1 MNIRAAALAIAH
13 RFRSAELWLVLSLA
27 FAALYGGLALQEAF
41 SSEYVIQDDARVY
54 LIWMQRI
61 LDPQFLPRDLMADY
75 FQSVTP
81 SGLGAL
87 YRAMATLGI
96 APLVFSKL
104 LPLMLSLLVGWY
116 GYRLTVQLFPIPIAG
131 FFSSVILLQ
140 SCWQRDDIASASPRS
155 FWELLLT
162 AFLYY
167 LARQAWVPLAITV
180 LVMSLFCPLSAVLII
195 LLISLRCL
203 WFIGNA
209 MRVNPAISL
218 KRSSPRSRIAAR
230 LFPKPLRL
238 ELGILFLAIA
248 ALLPYV
254 LSQSEFA
261 PTVTADQ
268 ARTMPEFLPGGR
280 LPFFFPSFFGFWLD
294 GTDSGIQITAN
305 PPLITIGLLLPLLL
319 KFRPQIP
326 LLKTLRSEWKLLP
339 QLALSG
345 VVGFFIAHLMF
356 AKLHFP
362 SRYTTHG
369 WRVAMA
375 VSAGI
380 VLAIGL
386 NSLLNWARQSRSS
399 VRVLLVHGMVGVCI
413 VTAALY
419 PHLAWKDFPKTGY
432 VAGGNPELYRFLQ
445 ASPKSSLTA
454 YLGLDGSN
462 LPMFGQRSTL
472 TAQEYAVP
480 FHLGYYRQIR
490 QRMTELLEAQYSPDL
505 ALAKRLIQRY
515 HIDYWLIDQA
525 AFEPEYLRSYRW
537 FRLFEPE
544 TGRAIAH
551 LKAGKLGAI
560 ARIMPQCRLTIAGE
574 VTILS
579 GQCILKQK
587 QISAVSTDAT

>member
-1 MNIRAAALAIAH
+1 MNIRAVSLAIAH
-13 RFRSAELWLVLSLA
+13 RFRSAEIWLVLSLV
-27 FAALYGGLALQEAF
+27 FAALYAGLALQEAF
-41 SSEYVIQDDARVY
+41 SNEYVIQDDARVY
-54 LIWMQRI
+54 LIWMQRF
-61 LDPQFLPRDLMADY
+61 LDPQLFPRDLMADY

-81 SGLGAL
+81 WGLGAL
-87 YRAMATLGI
+87 YRVMAMGI
-96 APLVFSKL
+96 SPLVFSKL
-104 LPLMLSLLVGWY
+104 LPLILSLLVGWY

-167 LARQAWVPLAITV
+167 LARRAWVSLAITV
-180 LVMSLFCPLSAVLII
+180 LIMSLFCPLSAVLIT
-195 LLISLRCL
+195 LFISLRYL
-203 WFIGNA
+203 WTIGSA
-209 MRVNPAISL
+209 IRTNPARIL
-218 KRSSPRSRIAAR
+218 KRFSLRSWAATN
-230 LFPKPLRL
+230 LFPKPLRP
-238 ELGILFLAIA
+238 ELGILVLAIA

-254 LSQSEFA
+254 LSQSAFA
-261 PTVTADQ
+261 PTVTAAQ
-268 ARTMPEFLPGGR
+268 ARIMPEFLPGGR

-294 GTDSGIQITAN
+294 GTDSGIQITSN
-305 PPLITIGLLLPLLL
+305 PPIITIGLLLPWLL

-326 LLKTLRSEWKLLP
+326 LLKEVRSEWKLLP
-339 QLALSG
+339 QLALTG

-362 SRYTTHG
+362 SRYTTHS

-386 NSLLNWARQSRSS
+386 NSLLNWARQARSS
-399 VRVLLVHGMVGVCI
+399 VRLLLVRGVVGVC
-413 VTAALY
+413 VVAAALY
-419 PHLAWKDFPKTGY
+419 PHLVWKDFPNTGY
-432 VAGGNPELYRFLQ
+432 VTGGNPALYQFLQ

-490 QRMTELLEAQYSPDL
+490 QRMLELLEAQYSPDL
-505 ALAKRLIQRY
+505 VLAKRLIERY
-515 HIDYWLIDQA
+515 HVDYWLVDQA
-525 AFEPEYLRSYRW
+525 AFKPDYLRSYRW

-551 LKAGKLGAI
+551 INAGKLGAI
-560 ARIMPQCRLTIAGE
+560 AQIMPRCRLTTAGG
-574 VTILS
+574 VTILD

-587 QISAVSTDAT
+587 

>member
-1 MNIRAAALAIAH
+1 MHIRAVSLAIAH

-54 LIWMQRI
+54 LIWMQRF
-61 LDPQFLPRDLMADY
+61 LDPQLFPQDLMADY

-81 SGLGAL
+81 WGLGAL
-87 YRAMATLGI
+87 YRVVMTLGI
-96 APLVFSKL
+96 APLLFSKL
-104 LPLMLSLLVGWY
+104 LPLVLSLLVGWY
-116 GYRLTVQLFPIPIAG
+116 AYRLTVQLFTIPIAG
-131 FFSSVILLQ
+131 FFRSVILLQ

-155 FWELLLT
+155 FWALLLI

-167 LARQAWVPLAITV
+167 LVRQAWIPLAITV
-180 LVMSLFCPLSAVLII
+180 LVMSLFCPLSDVLIA
-195 LLISLRCL
+195 LFLSLRCL
-203 WFIGNA
+203 WFIGSA
-209 MRVNPAISL
+209 IRANPAIRL
-218 KRSSPRSRIAAR
+218 KRFSLRSWIAAD

-238 ELGILFLAIA
+238 ELGILVLAIA

-261 PTVTADQ
+261 PTVTAAQ

-280 LPFFFPSFFGFWLD
+280 LPFFFPSLFGFWLD
-294 GTDSGIQITAN
+294 GTDSGIQISSN
-305 PPLITIGLLLPLLL
+305 PPLITIGLLLPWLL

-326 LLKTLRSEWKLLP
+326 LLKELRSQWNLLP
-339 QLALSG
+339 QLALTG
-345 VVGFFIAHLMF
+345 VVGFLIAHTMF

-362 SRYTTHG
+362 SRYTTHS

-386 NSLLNWARQSRSS
+386 NSLLNWARQARSS
-399 VRVLLVHGMVGVCI
+399 VRNLLVHSMVGVWMLA
-413 VTAALY
+413 AALY
-419 PHLAWKDFPKTGY
+419 PHLVWKEFPNTGY
-432 VAGGNPELYRFLQ
+432 VMGSNPALYRFLQ

-490 QRMTELLEAQYSPDL
+490 QRTIELLEAQYSPDL
-505 ALAKRLIQRY
+505 TFAKRLVERY
-515 HIDYWLIDQA
+515 HIDYWLVDQA
-525 AFEPEYLRSYRW
+525 AFKPEYLRSYRW

-560 ARIMPQCRLTIAGE
+560 AQIMPECRLTTAGG
-574 VTILS
+574 VTILN

-587 QISAVSTDAT
+587 QISAAPTDAV

>member
-1 MNIRAAALAIAH
+1 MNIRAVSLAIAS
-13 RFRSAELWLVLSLA
+13 RFRSAEMWLVLSLA
-27 FAALYGGLALQEAF
+27 FAALYGGLSLQEAF

-54 LIWMQRI
+54 LIWMQRF
-61 LDPQFLPRDLMADY
+61 LDPQLLPKDLMADY

-81 SGLGAL
+81 WGLGAL
-87 YRAMATLGI
+87 YRVMATLGI
-96 APLVFSKL
+96 APLMLSKL
-104 LPLMLSLLVGWY
+104 LPFALSLLVGWY

-167 LARQAWVPLAITV
+167 LARQAWIPLAITV
-180 LVMSLFCPLSAVLII
+180 LVMSLFCPLSAVLIA
-195 LLISLRCL
+195 LFISLRYL

-209 MRVNPAISL
+209 IRANPVNSL
-218 KRSSPRSRIAAR
+218 KRPSLQSWIEAD
-230 LFPKPLRL
+230 LLPKSLRP
-238 ELGILFLAIA
+238 ELGILALAIV
-248 ALLPYV
+248 ALLPYG

-261 PTVTADQ
+261 PIVTAAQ

-280 LPFFFPSFFGFWLD
+280 LPFFFPSFLGFWLD
-294 GTDSGIQITAN
+294 GTDSGIQISSN
-305 PPLITIGLLLPLLL
+305 PPLITIGLLLPWLLR
-319 KFRPQIP
+319 FRPQIP
-326 LLKTLRSEWKLLP
+326 LLKQLRPEWKLLP

-345 VVGFFIAHLMF
+345 VVGFFIAHMMF

-362 SRYTTHG
+362 SRYTTHS

-386 NSLLNWARQSRSS
+386 NSLLNWARQARSS
-399 VRVLLVHGMVGVCI
+399 VRPLLVHSMI
-413 VTAALY
+413 VVLMLTAALY
-419 PHLAWKDFPKTGY
+419 PHLVWKDFPNTGY
-432 VAGGNPELYRFLQ
+432 VTGSNPELYRFLQ
-445 ASPKSSLTA
+445 TSPKSSVTA

-490 QRMTELLEAQYSPDL
+490 QRMLELLEAQYSPDL
-505 ALAKRLIQRY
+505 ALAKQLIEQY
-515 HIDYWLIDQA
+515 HIDYWLIDRA
-525 AFEPEYLRSYRW
+525 AFKPEYLRSYRW

-551 LKAGKLGAI
+551 LNAGELGAI
-560 ARIMPQCRLTIAGE
+560 AQIMPQCRLTTAGG
-574 VTILS
+574 VTILA

-587 QISAVSTDAT
+587 SMSAAPTDAV

>member
-1 MNIRAAALAIAH
+1 MNIRAVSLAIAH
-13 RFRSAELWLVLSLA
+13 RFRSAEIWLVLSLV
-27 FAALYGGLALQEAF
+27 FAALYAGLALQEAF
-41 SSEYVIQDDARVY
+41 SNEYVIQDDARVY
-54 LIWMQRI
+54 LIWMQRF
-61 LDPQFLPRDLMADY
+61 LDPQLFPRDLMADY

-81 SGLGAL
+81 WGLGAL
-87 YRAMATLGI
+87 YRVMAMGI
-96 APLVFSKL
+96 SPLVFSKL
-104 LPLMLSLLVGWY
+104 LPLILSLLVGWY

-167 LARQAWVPLAITV
+167 LARRAWVSLAITV
-180 LVMSLFCPLSAVLII
+180 LIMSLFCPLSAVLIT
-195 LLISLRCL
+195 LFISLRYL
-203 WFIGNA
+203 WTIGSA
-209 MRVNPAISL
+209 IRTNPARIL
-218 KRSSPRSRIAAR
+218 KRFSLRSWAATN
-230 LFPKPLRL
+230 LFPKPLRP
-238 ELGILFLAIA
+238 ELGILVLAIA

-254 LSQSEFA
+254 LSQSAFA
-261 PTVTADQ
+261 PTVTAAQ
-268 ARTMPEFLPGGR
+268 ARIMPEFLPGGR

-294 GTDSGIQITAN
+294 GTDSGIQITSN
-305 PPLITIGLLLPLLL
+305 PPIITIGLLLPWLL

-326 LLKTLRSEWKLLP
+326 LLKEVRSEWKLLP
-339 QLALSG
+339 QLALTG

-362 SRYTTHG
+362 SRYTTHS

-386 NSLLNWARQSRSS
+386 NSLLNWARQARSS
-399 VRVLLVHGMVGVCI
+399 VRLLLVRGVVGVC
-413 VTAALY
+413 VVAAALY
-419 PHLAWKDFPKTGY
+419 PHLVWKDFPNTGY
-432 VAGGNPELYRFLQ
+432 VMGGNPALYQFLQ

-490 QRMTELLEAQYSPDL
+490 QRMLELLEAQYSPDL
-505 ALAKRLIQRY
+505 VLAKRLIERY
-515 HIDYWLIDQA
+515 HVDYWLVDQA
-525 AFEPEYLRSYRW
+525 AFKPDYLRSYRW

-551 LKAGKLGAI
+551 INAGKLGAI
-560 ARIMPQCRLTIAGE
+560 AQIMPRCRLTTAGG
-574 VTILS
+574 VTILD

-587 QISAVSTDAT
+587 

>member
-1 MNIRAAALAIAH
+1 MNIRAVSLAIAH
-13 RFRSAELWLVLSLA
+13 RFRSAEIWLVLSLV
-27 FAALYGGLALQEAF
+27 FAALYAGLALQEAF
-41 SSEYVIQDDARVY
+41 SNEYVIQDDARVY
-54 LIWMQRI
+54 LIWMQRF
-61 LDPQFLPRDLMADY
+61 LDPQLFPRDLMADY

-81 SGLGAL
+81 WGLGAL
-87 YRAMATLGI
+87 YRVMAMGI
-96 APLVFSKL
+96 SPLVFSKL
-104 LPLMLSLLVGWY
+104 LPLILSLLVGWY

-167 LARQAWVPLAITV
+167 LARRAWVSLAITV
-180 LVMSLFCPLSAVLII
+180 LIMSLFCPLSAVLIT
-195 LLISLRCL
+195 LFISLRYL
-203 WFIGNA
+203 WTIGSA
-209 MRVNPAISL
+209 IRTNPARIL
-218 KRSSPRSRIAAR
+218 KRFSLRSWAATN
-230 LFPKPLRL
+230 LFPKPLRP
-238 ELGILFLAIA
+238 ELGILVLAIA

-254 LSQSEFA
+254 LSQSAFA
-261 PTVTADQ
+261 PTVTAAQ
-268 ARTMPEFLPGGR
+268 ARIMPEFLPGGR

-294 GTDSGIQITAN
+294 GTDSGIQITSN
-305 PPLITIGLLLPLLL
+305 PPIITIGLLLPWLL

-326 LLKTLRSEWKLLP
+326 LLKEVRSEWKLLP
-339 QLALSG
+339 QLALTG

-362 SRYTTHG
+362 SRYTTHS

-386 NSLLNWARQSRSS
+386 NSLLNWARQARSS
-399 VRVLLVHGMVGVCI
+399 VRLLLVRGVVGVC
-413 VTAALY
+413 VVAAALY
-419 PHLAWKDFPKTGY
+419 PHLVWKDFPKTGY
-432 VAGGNPELYRFLQ
+432 VTGGNPALYQFLQ

-490 QRMTELLEAQYSPDL
+490 QRMLELLEAQYSPDL
-505 ALAKRLIQRY
+505 VLAKRLIERY
-515 HIDYWLIDQA
+515 HVDYWLVDQA
-525 AFEPEYLRSYRW
+525 AFKPNYLRSYRW

-551 LKAGKLGAI
+551 INAGKLGAI
-560 ARIMPQCRLTIAGE
+560 AQIMPRCRLTTAGG
-574 VTILS
+574 VTILD

-587 QISAVSTDAT
+587 